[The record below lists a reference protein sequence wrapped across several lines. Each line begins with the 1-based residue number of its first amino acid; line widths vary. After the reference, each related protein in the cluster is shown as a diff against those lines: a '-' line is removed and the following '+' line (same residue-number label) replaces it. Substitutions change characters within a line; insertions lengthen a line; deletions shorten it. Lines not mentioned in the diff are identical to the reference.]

1 MIENE
6 DYQFIDVPQH
16 PDKYGVKLL
25 SGQFKDVIYDYGTVS
40 FHEDVNEESCK
51 MTYDVD
57 VCEFPESF
65 ASKEEVENNKT
76 FHNITGDIL
85 VNILKEGQIK
95 TENPH
100 GEA

>member
-40 FHEDVNEESCK
+40 FHEEDESCRLAFE
-51 MTYDVD
+51 VS
-57 VCEFPESF
+57 VHEAPESF
-65 ASKEEVENNKT
+65 ANVEEIENHEEFQNAA
-76 FHNITGDIL
+76 GDIL
-85 VNILKEGQIK
+85 VNILKEENIK
-95 TENPH
+95 IQQSE
-100 GEA
+100 